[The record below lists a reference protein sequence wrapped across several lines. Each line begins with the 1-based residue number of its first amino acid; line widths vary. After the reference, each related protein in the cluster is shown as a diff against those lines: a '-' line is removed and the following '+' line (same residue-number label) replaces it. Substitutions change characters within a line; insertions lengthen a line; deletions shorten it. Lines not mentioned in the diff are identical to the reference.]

1 MDGLR
6 EFLDDLKQR
15 GLAEGNLLGLLH
27 IVIGRRIQ
35 TAAGE
40 PISNGTTWRELAELL
55 KRVRWPKDSVRDLG
69 IDPDTLAPR
78 DRQRFWFQAIS
89 QARVGATE
97 AVAAGDRLAAA
108 LRPAGYVVGPNPA
121 PAGSSS

>member
-6 EFLDDLKQR
+6 EFLDDLKRR
-15 GLAEGNLLGLLH
+15 GLAEGNLLGLFH
-27 IVIGRRIQ
+27 VVVGRRIQ

-40 PISNGTTWRELAELL
+40 LISNGVTWRELAEML
-55 KRVRWPKDSVRDLG
+55 KRVRWPKDSVRELG

-89 QARVGATE
+89 QARVDSPE
-97 AVAAGDRLAAA
+97 AAAAGQRLAETLNA
-108 LRPAGYVVGPNPA
+108 AGYVISPPPA
-121 PAGSSS
+121 RPAS

>member
-6 EFLDDLKQR
+6 EFLDDLKRR

-27 IVIGRRIQ
+27 VVVGRRIQ

-40 PISNGTTWRELAELL
+40 LISNGVTWRELSETF
-55 KRVRWPKDSVRDLG
+55 KRLRWSKDGVRELG
-69 IDPDTLAPR
+69 IDPNTLAPR

-89 QARVGATE
+89 QARVDSPE
-97 AVAAGDRLAAA
+97 AAAAGERFAE
-108 LRPAGYVVGPNPA
+108 
-121 PAGSSS
+121 